1 MILKEAT
8 AKGKGWVVQQLLNVG
23 LIYYSVATSQ
33 RMCGSRYSLTLLFNL
48 LHHHFST
55 ATTDSFLSGWFK
67 YFQYWAIVFWV
78 WFFNHHKAFR
88 FSWVLS
94 QSISRCYSQIVWLHT
109 YDSFFS
115 ELFFCQFFCTVLQ
128 MFLFWKWKKKC
139 IKWMLK

>member
-1 MILKEAT
+1 MCGSAAPECRSH
-8 AKGKGWVVQQLLNVG
+8 LL
-23 LIYYSVATSQ
+23 SSCDFA
-33 RMCGSRYSLTLLFNL
+33 RMCGSRYFLTLLFNL

-94 QSISRCYSQIVWLHT
+94 QSISQCYSQMVWLHMYGT
-109 YDSFFS
+109 VFFVNFS
-115 ELFFCQFFCTVLQ
+115 VLFYKCLFFGSGR
-128 MFLFWKWKKKC
+128 KKC